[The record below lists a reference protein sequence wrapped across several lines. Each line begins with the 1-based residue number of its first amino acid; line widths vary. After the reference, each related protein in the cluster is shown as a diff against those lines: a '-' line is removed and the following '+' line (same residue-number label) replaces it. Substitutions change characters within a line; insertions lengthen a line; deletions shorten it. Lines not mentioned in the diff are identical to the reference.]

1 MDQIVL
7 SHVTKTFTT
16 KTLGTVTAVNDFN
29 LTIKEGECF
38 SFLGPSGCG
47 KTTTLRMIAGFED
60 LSQGEIHLCGKPVS
74 IKSKNLYVPPEDR
87 GLGMVFQSFAV
98 WPHMNIFENVAF
110 PLRVRKV
117 PKAEMAERVKMA
129 LKHTSLDGMEK
140 VYPGNLS
147 GGQQQRI
154 ALARAIVTN
163 PKVMLLDE
171 PLSNLDPKLRETM
184 RFEIKELQK
193 KFNFTIIFVTHDQSE
208 AMALSDR
215 MMVMDMG
222 NIVQIG
228 TPTELY
234 NRPVNRF
241 VHKFLGQSTF
251 TDVILQDG
259 KAYARGDM
267 EQPLPVALPEN
278 GEREMVMATR
288 PNQIDMNR
296 TEGYK
301 TKVEKRIFLT
311 NYTEYLGARRR
322 PAAAGADPPP
332 QRLCAGRDLLP
343 QVPRHHVVW
352 QGRRSRRG
360 GTQPPPVGV
369 IFFQPFPVAKA
380 PMLRGIGAFI
390 CQKTCRIPSLS
401 PFNALSTVAERF
413 SSFLPVS
420 CPTAMHSPSFSASY

>member
-117 PKAEMAERVKMA
+117 PKAEMVERVKMA

-140 VYPGNLS
+140 VFPGNLS

-259 KAYARGDM
+259 KAYAKGDM
-267 EQPLPVALPEN
+267 EQPLPVSLPEN
-278 GEREMVMATR
+278 GDREMVMATR

-311 NYTEYLGARRR
+311 NYTEYLVRVGDQLLQVQTPHRNAFAQGETCYLKF
-322 PAAAGADPPP
+322 PGIMWYDKEDEAAE
-332 QRLCAGRDLLP
+332 
-343 QVPRHHVVW
+343 
-352 QGRRSRRG
+352 
-360 GTQPPPVGV
+360 
-369 IFFQPFPVAKA
+369 
-380 PMLRGIGAFI
+380 
-390 CQKTCRIPSLS
+390 
-401 PFNALSTVAERF
+401 AERNRRQ
-413 SSFLPVS
+413 LV
-420 CPTAMHSPSFSASY
+420 

>member
-7 SHVTKTFTT
+7 NHVTKQFTT

-60 LSQGEIHLCGKPVS
+60 LSDGEIHLCGRPVS
-74 IKSKNLYVPPEDR
+74 IKSKNLYVPPEER

-117 PKAEMAERVKMA
+117 PKAEMIERVKMA

-140 VYPGNLS
+140 IYPGNLS

-241 VHKFLGQSTF
+241 VQ
-251 TDVILQDG
+251 I
-259 KAYARGDM
+259 
-267 EQPLPVALPEN
+267 P
-278 GEREMVMATR
+278 R
-288 PNQIDMNR
+288 PIHLHRRCDSR
-296 TEGYK
+296 WKGVCEG
-301 TKVEKRIFLT
+301 RH
-311 NYTEYLGARRR
+311 GAAAARR
-322 PAAAGADPPP
+322 AAGK
-332 QRLCAGRDLLP
+332 
-343 QVPRHHVVW
+343 
-352 QGRRSRRG
+352 RR
-360 GTQPPPVGV
+360 
-369 IFFQPFPVAKA
+369 A
-380 PMLRGIGAFI
+380 
-390 CQKTCRIPSLS
+390 
-401 PFNALSTVAERF
+401 
-413 SSFLPVS
+413 
-420 CPTAMHSPSFSASY
+420 

>member
-117 PKAEMAERVKMA
+117 PKAEMAERVQMA

-311 NYTEYLGARRR
+311 NYTEYLVRVGDQLLQVQTPHRNAFAQGETCYLNF
-322 PAAAGADPPP
+322 PGIMWYGKEDEAAE
-332 QRLCAGRDLLP
+332 
-343 QVPRHHVVW
+343 
-352 QGRRSRRG
+352 
-360 GTQPPPVGV
+360 
-369 IFFQPFPVAKA
+369 
-380 PMLRGIGAFI
+380 
-390 CQKTCRIPSLS
+390 
-401 PFNALSTVAERF
+401 AERNRRQ
-413 SSFLPVS
+413 LV
-420 CPTAMHSPSFSASY
+420 

>member
-311 NYTEYLGARRR
+311 NYTEYLVRVGDQLLQVQTPHRNAFAQGETCYLKF
-322 PAAAGADPPP
+322 PGIMYEAAE
-332 QRLCAGRDLLP
+332 
-343 QVPRHHVVW
+343 
-352 QGRRSRRG
+352 
-360 GTQPPPVGV
+360 
-369 IFFQPFPVAKA
+369 
-380 PMLRGIGAFI
+380 
-390 CQKTCRIPSLS
+390 
-401 PFNALSTVAERF
+401 AERNRRQ
-413 SSFLPVS
+413 LV
-420 CPTAMHSPSFSASY
+420 

>member
-129 LKHTSLDGMEK
+129 LKHTRLDGMEK

-228 TPTELY
+228 TPTEL
-234 NRPVNRF
+234 
-241 VHKFLGQSTF
+241 
-251 TDVILQDG
+251 
-259 KAYARGDM
+259 
-267 EQPLPVALPEN
+267 
-278 GEREMVMATR
+278 
-288 PNQIDMNR
+288 
-296 TEGYK
+296 
-301 TKVEKRIFLT
+301 
-311 NYTEYLGARRR
+311 
-322 PAAAGADPPP
+322 
-332 QRLCAGRDLLP
+332 
-343 QVPRHHVVW
+343 
-352 QGRRSRRG
+352 
-360 GTQPPPVGV
+360 
-369 IFFQPFPVAKA
+369 
-380 PMLRGIGAFI
+380 
-390 CQKTCRIPSLS
+390 
-401 PFNALSTVAERF
+401 
-413 SSFLPVS
+413 
-420 CPTAMHSPSFSASY
+420 

>member
-1 MDQIVL
+1 MIFSEGCDFFGIPVGIHQIGKHLFKQRVGVPIPDVEPTVIL
-7 SHVTKTFTT
+7 ITGKGAETRQ
-16 KTLGTVTAVNDFN
+16 KRGTAYIDCVSDVEYTR
-29 LTIKEGECF
+29 E
-38 SFLGPSGCG
+38 FLH
-47 KTTTLRMIAGFED
+47 EYD
-60 LSQGEIHLCGKPVS
+60 VVH
-74 IKSKNLYVPPEDR
+74 
-87 GLGMVFQSFAV
+87 
-98 WPHMNIFENVAF
+98 H
-110 PLRVRKV
+110 
-117 PKAEMAERVKMA
+117 
-129 LKHTSLDGMEK
+129 LDGMEK

-251 TDVILQDG
+251 TDVVIQDG
-259 KAYARGDM
+259 KVYAKGDM
-267 EQPLPVALPEN
+267 AHPLPVALPEN

-288 PNQIDMNR
+288 PNQIEMNH
-296 TEGYK
+296 TDGYK

-311 NYTEYLGARRR
+311 NYTEYLVRVGDQLLQVQTPHRNAFAQGETCYLKF
-322 PAAAGADPPP
+322 PGIMWY
-332 QRLCAGRDLLP
+332 GREDE
-343 QVPRHHVVW
+343 Q
-352 QGRRSRRG
+352 
-360 GTQPPPVGV
+360 
-369 IFFQPFPVAKA
+369 AE
-380 PMLRGIGAFI
+380 
-390 CQKTCRIPSLS
+390 
-401 PFNALSTVAERF
+401 AERNRRQ
-413 SSFLPVS
+413 LV
-420 CPTAMHSPSFSASY
+420 

>member
-154 ALARAIVTN
+154 ALAHAIVTN

-311 NYTEYLGARRR
+311 NYTEYLVRVGDQLLQVQTPHRNAFAQGETCYLKF
-322 PAAAGADPPP
+322 PGIMWYGKEDEAAE
-332 QRLCAGRDLLP
+332 
-343 QVPRHHVVW
+343 
-352 QGRRSRRG
+352 
-360 GTQPPPVGV
+360 
-369 IFFQPFPVAKA
+369 
-380 PMLRGIGAFI
+380 
-390 CQKTCRIPSLS
+390 
-401 PFNALSTVAERF
+401 AERNRRQ
-413 SSFLPVS
+413 LV
-420 CPTAMHSPSFSASY
+420 